1 MADNKFDIRNVERN
15 LRRGKVTQEEYD
27 AYLDSLEDYADNLV
41 ECETRFTHK
50 SKNEAEQAE
59 EKESQEE

>member
-15 LRRGKVTQEEYD
+15 LRRGKLTQEEYD
-27 AYLDSLEDYADNLV
+27 AYLDSLEDYSDNLV

-50 SKNEAEQAE
+50 SKNETEQAE
-59 EKESQEE
+59 EKENQEE